1 MRDQLAGRG
10 AGWGGDVAAAERRW
24 PRCRRRRGPLLRACG
39 GRRCSFLSRVRQR
52 RGPRQGSRTKGDALP
67 RSPSAPKSQQ
77 CANGAESWSGG
88 FQDGAGGDGSGDRL
102 VTEGGGAA
110 GHTWGADLALW
121 GRCWRLGR
129 NTQKGEPH
137 FGGTLS
143 LLASI
148 SLGPF

>member
-1 MRDQLAGRG
+1 M
-10 AGWGGDVAAAERRW
+10 
-24 PRCRRRRGPLLRACG
+24 RCR
-39 GRRCSFLSRVRQR
+39 V
-52 RGPRQGSRTKGDALP
+52 PRQP
-67 RSPSAPKSQQ
+67 RSHSSERMGQKA
-77 CANGAESWSGG
+77 
-88 FQDGAGGDGSGDRL
+88 GAGGDGSGDRL

-110 GHTWGADLALW
+110 GDTWGADLALW
-121 GRCWRLGR
+121 GRCWRLGG